1 MDDIVKE
8 LRIVEEYYSEC
19 PISGL
24 DNFGKLAKRAADE
37 IERLSAAV
45 EDAEKR
51 GRDAVRPCD

>member
-37 IERLSAAV
+37 IERLRREVIEA
-45 EDAEKR
+45 KR
-51 GRDAVRPCD
+51 ESDNG